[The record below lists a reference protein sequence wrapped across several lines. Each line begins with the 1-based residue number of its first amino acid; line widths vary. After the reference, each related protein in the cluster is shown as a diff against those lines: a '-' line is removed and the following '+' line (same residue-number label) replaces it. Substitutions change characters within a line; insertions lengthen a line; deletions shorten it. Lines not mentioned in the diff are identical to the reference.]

1 MINLVQNLETSWYL
15 SPPWG
20 KEIPPLEV
28 SLLEKVYVT
37 TTKSFGYCCGVEWS
51 AKAFGLAFT
60 NLSIVSNYLQ
70 II

>member
-37 TTKSFGYCCGVEWS
+37 TTKSFG
-51 AKAFGLAFT
+51 LAFT